1 MPAPAIHG
9 SALRRYALLAIPE
22 FRLQAILRETPH
34 APVPTPPPTL
44 PSPRTRARAKKVST
58 PAPTPR
64 AVLEGSS
71 ANGTLLEVDPHAA
84 AYGLHPGMPATQ
96 AVARCPALLLLTAS
110 PSAEHS
116 LQTDLLRFAETL
128 SPRVEKQANGHRWLL
143 DLSRLHTPAND
154 WTTWANTALRR
165 LLARV
170 SVHGRLGIAPQ
181 PALALCA
188 ARRANPVLIIDD
200 PAPFIA
206 SLRFSELDLSPP
218 LLQHLAEW
226 GLSTLGELLALP
238 RQDVRERL
246 GPEVDTLWEMACD
259 TRESILQLETFPD
272 PLHLTLPFETPV
284 ETAPPLLFGLNR
296 LLEQLCARL
305 RLLHRAAASLH
316 LQLRLDQGP
325 VYERQFAIP
334 APTREE
340 TVLLRILQTHL
351 ETLRFNAPVTEV
363 SLLIQDSI
371 PHAHQLSLFENP
383 LRDPNRFSETL
394 ARLRALAGE
403 NAVGIPLH
411 ANSHHP
417 AAFRLEDPLPL
428 LSTPANPH
436 QKPSRTSGLPLR
448 RFRPPVPADISLA
461 RHVPVH
467 LRSHALS
474 GPILDT
480 RGPFRLSGDWWD
492 AHPWETEEWDILLG
506 GAARGLY
513 RISLNPLAAPASNET
528 AGSPLGTWFIEGCYD
543 AAQWPLPPPPSPSKT
558 PA

>member
-1 MPAPAIHG
+1 MLAPPLTDNAP
-9 SALRRYALLAIPE
+9 RRYALLVIPE
-22 FRLQAILRETPH
+22 FRLQAILRETPQ
-34 APVPTPPPTL
+34 APAPAAPL
-44 PSPRTRARAKKVST
+44 PSPRLRARTKKVST
-58 PAPTPR
+58 PAPPPR

-71 ANGTLLEVDPHAA
+71 ANGTLLEVDSHAA

-110 PSAEHS
+110 PPAEHS
-116 LQTDLLRFAETL
+116 LQTDLLRFVETL
-128 SPRVEKQANGHRWLL
+128 SPRVEKQANGHRWLI

-154 WTTWANTALRR
+154 WTTWASATLRR
-165 LLARV
+165 LLSSIR
-170 SVHGRLGIAPQ
+170 VHGRLGIAPQ
-181 PALALCA
+181 PTLALCA
-188 ARRANPVLIIDD
+188 ARRANPVLLIED
-200 PAPFIA
+200 PVPFIA

-218 LLQHLAEW
+218 LLQHLTEW
-226 GLSTLGELLALP
+226 GLTTLGELLALP

-246 GPEVDTLWEMACD
+246 GQEVDALWEMACD
-259 TRESILQLETFPD
+259 TRESVLHLENFPD
-272 PLHLTLPFETPV
+272 PLRLTLPFEMPV
-284 ETAPPLLFGLNR
+284 ETAPPLLFALNR

-305 RLLHRAAASLH
+305 RLLHRAASSLH
-316 LQLRLDQGP
+316 LQLSLAQGP

-351 ETLRFNAPVTEV
+351 ETLRFDAPVTEV
-363 SLLIQDSI
+363 SLLIHDSI

-428 LSTPANPH
+428 LSTPSNPH
-436 QKPSRTSGLPLR
+436 QKPVRTNGLPLR
-448 RFRPPVPADISLA
+448 RFRPPVPADITLA

-467 LRSHALS
+467 LRSNAFS
-474 GPILDT
+474 GPILET
-480 RGPFRLSGDWWD
+480 RGPFRMSGDWWD
-492 AHPWETEEWDILLG
+492 AQSWETEEWDILLG

-513 RISLNPLAAPASNET
+513 RISQ
-528 AGSPLGTWFIEGCYD
+528 GTQATSDDTSRATLRTWVIEGCYD
-543 AAQWPLPPPPSPSKT
+543 AAHWPLPPPPPPLKT